1 MGSLAKQMSGQSQVK
16 CYAKGG
22 KVAPAKAVSV
32 KAAKAGPKIATG
44 SNAEIPAF
52 MKKGGKCK

>member
-1 MGSLAKQMSGQSQVK
+1 MGSLAKQLSGQSNEKV
-16 CYAKGG
+16 YAKGG
-22 KVAPAKAVSV
+22 RVAPAKAVSV